1 VIVDQLLPRS
11 ALLSVHGWGHVSL
24 FLSQCADAAVSR
36 YLLTVATPPRGATC
50 EQDVV
55 PFTQSEEPEDA
66 RSERLRSLSPA
77 ARGG

>member
-1 VIVDQLLPRS
+1 
-11 ALLSVHGWGHVSL
+11 L
-24 FLSQCADAAVSR
+24 FLSQCADATVSR

-55 PFTQSEEPEDA
+55 PFTQRQDPENA
-66 RSERLRSLSPA
+66 TREGLRSLSPT